1 MIVANLGSFL
11 IGYWH
16 QVRSYG
22 AKNMAV
28 TMLFSRIKSFN
39 GSNCATKKVD
49 FTPLSETGMVWTY
62 PGYGPQTLG
71 NLDPF
76 ELRYASA
83 YCHFQCLCCT
93 FVTARSCHRFFY
105 WILQFN
111 TIFQGTEHV
120 AKGLIELANI
130 WMMESDR
137 QLHHHSLH
145 ILS

>member
-1 MIVANLGSFL
+1 MPEVAIITLTLSIGPSSDGSWIPTQVAFMCGIYKYYYWSILDSLL

-39 GSNCATKKVD
+39 GSNCASKRVD

-76 ELRYASA
+76 ELRYACA

-93 FVTARSCHRFFY
+93 FVAASCCH
-105 WILQFN
+105 
-111 TIFQGTEHV
+111 
-120 AKGLIELANI
+120 
-130 WMMESDR
+130 
-137 QLHHHSLH
+137 
-145 ILS
+145 